1 MENERTKILFFD
13 SLEIGYTSGKLR
25 RILLPPIRGNGLEGE
40 LIAVIGKN
48 GIGKSTLLRTIAGL
62 QPVLTGKMAI
72 DNKNIGEYSRI
83 QLSAK
88 IGYISTETVKVSNMR
103 VYDLVSLGR
112 FPHTNWLG
120 KIDDSDQSVI
130 VGAIAKTG
138 LSGFRDRHITELSD
152 GERQRAM
159 IAMVLAQD
167 AKIMVMD
174 EPTAFLDISSK
185 YEIMHLLYELTRD
198 RKKTIVFSTH
208 DFNTAVNQSDKIW
221 LIREEGLLEGAPE
234 DIMLQGAF
242 KSLFDETKV
251 RYNQHDGSFTVNNI
265 DKGSIKVSGKGEI
278 RYWTEKAVVRAGY
291 SLANSESAVEIEVP
305 SKMNQNWKYR
315 NLNDQY
321 EFGSIYDLLSW
332 IRISE
337 PIF

>member
-1 MENERTKILFFD
+1 MGDPPQSEIFRDLLMENKSTEILFFD
-13 SLEIGYTSGKLR
+13 SLEIGYTSGSLK

-62 QPVLTGKMAI
+62 QPVLAGRMAI
-72 DNKNIGEYSRI
+72 DNRNIDEYTRT

-112 FPHTNWLG
+112 FPHTNWFG
-120 KIDDSDQSVI
+120 KIDDSDHEAI
-130 VGAIAKTG
+130 VDALEKTG

-185 YEIMHLLYELTRD
+185 YEIMHLLHLLTRN
-198 RKKTIVFSTH
+198 RHKTIVY
-208 DFNTAVNQSDKIW
+208 
-221 LIREEGLLEGAPE
+221 L
-234 DIMLQGAF
+234 
-242 KSLFDETKV
+242 
-251 RYNQHDGSFTVNNI
+251 
-265 DKGSIKVSGKGEI
+265 
-278 RYWTEKAVVRAGY
+278 
-291 SLANSESAVEIEVP
+291 NS
-305 SKMNQNWKYR
+305 
-315 NLNDQY
+315 
-321 EFGSIYDLLSW
+321 
-332 IRISE
+332 
-337 PIF
+337 

>member
-1 MENERTKILFFD
+1 MENKSTGILFFD
-13 SLEIGYTSGKLR
+13 SLEIGYTSGSLKR
-25 RILLPPIRGNGLEGE
+25 VLLPPIRGNGLEGE

-48 GIGKSTLLRTIAGL
+48 GIGKSTLLRTVAGL
-62 QPVLTGKMAI
+62 QPLLAGTMAI
-72 DNKNIGEYSRI
+72 DNRNIDEYTRT

-112 FPHTNWLG
+112 FPHTNWFG
-120 KIDDSDQSVI
+120 KIDDSDHEVI
-130 VGAIAKTG
+130 VDAIEKTG

-185 YEIMHLLYELTRD
+185 YEIMHLLHLLTRN
-198 RKKTIVFSTH
+198 KHKTIVFSTH

-221 LIREEGLLEGAPE
+221 LISEKGLLEGAPE
-234 DIMLQGAF
+234 DIMLKGAF
-242 KSLFDETKV
+242 KSLFDESKI
-251 RYNQHDGSFTVNNI
+251 RYNQYDGSFTVNNI
-265 DKGSIKVSGKGEI
+265 EKGRIKISGEGEM

-291 SLANSESAVEIEVP
+291 SVTLSESDVQIEVP
-305 SKMNQNWKYR
+305 SKLNPNWKYR
-315 NLNDQY
+315 KLEDY
-321 EFGSIYDLLSW
+321 HEFDTIYDLMSW
-332 IRISE
+332 IRNNE
-337 PIF
+337 LTF